1 MAHHQV
7 EVQIGPQGR
16 IVIPAELRRVLNL
29 QPGEVVLARVE
40 GDRLVLE
47 RRQEVLRRLKS
58 RFDEVSGDI
67 SLAQEL
73 IADRRVE
80 ARRDGHS

>member
-1 MAHHQV
+1 MAHPQV

>member
-1 MAHHQV
+1 M
-7 EVQIGPQGR
+7 
-16 IVIPAELRRVLNL
+16 
-29 QPGEVVLARVE
+29 RVE